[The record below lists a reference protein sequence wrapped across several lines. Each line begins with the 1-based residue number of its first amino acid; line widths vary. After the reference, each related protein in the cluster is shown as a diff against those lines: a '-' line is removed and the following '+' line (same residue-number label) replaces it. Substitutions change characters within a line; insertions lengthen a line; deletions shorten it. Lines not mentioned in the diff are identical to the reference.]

1 MRIRIVCALAV
12 ACACLAAVSATDV
25 PRPED
30 RQLAE
35 QCYPAMFGYTR
46 LMTALF
52 PDDHV
57 PAAEGSGPVV
67 EREKAAH
74 LEWLR
79 TLKLTRSF
87 AVLLGKEVDAQEL
100 GGKIEKCIRE
110 YTSRF
115 GEPPPAATAR

>member
-1 MRIRIVCALAV
+1 MKIRIVCALLA
-12 ACACLAAVSATDV
+12 ACWCLGAVSAMDV

-30 RQLAE
+30 RQLVE
-35 QCYPAMFGYTR
+35 QCYPVMFGYTR

-57 PAAEGSGPVV
+57 PAVEGPGAVA

-87 AVLLGKEVDAQEL
+87 AILLGKEIDAQEL

-110 YTSRF
+110 YASRF
-115 GEPPPAATAR
+115 GEPPPAENAR